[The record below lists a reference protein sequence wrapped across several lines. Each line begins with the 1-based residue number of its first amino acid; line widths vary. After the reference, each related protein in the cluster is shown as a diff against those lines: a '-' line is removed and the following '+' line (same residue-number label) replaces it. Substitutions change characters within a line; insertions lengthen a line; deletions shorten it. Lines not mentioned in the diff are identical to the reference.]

1 MSKIF
6 TKADIEIEH
15 FEEPVSY
22 LPYSDNRHVSK
33 LYEYLEELKS
43 QDIYVVDVALVS
55 THAKNSSL
63 SEVFNQYMIRIVR
76 PKYEVELFVGQ
87 FNRYGYE
94 FDYHK
99 SETIGVFKTADEA
112 EALKKEY
119 LAKNSHDG
127 KYAVNVIR
135 HSALE
140 LQF

>member
-6 TKADIEIEH
+6 TKSDIEIEH
-15 FEEPVSY
+15 FEESVSY

-33 LYEYLEELKS
+33 LYEYLEKLKS
-43 QDIYVVDVALVS
+43 QDIYVVDVTLVS
-55 THAKNSSL
+55 THAKTSSL
-63 SEVFNQYMIRIVR
+63 SEVFNQYMIRILR

-87 FNRYGYE
+87 FNGYGYT

-99 SETIGVFKTADEA
+99 SKSIGVFKTAEEA
-112 EALKKEY
+112 EDCKKEY
-119 LAKNSHDG
+119 LAKNSHNG

-140 LQF
+140 LQL

>member
-6 TKADIEIEH
+6 TKSDIEIEH
-15 FEEPVSY
+15 FEESLSY
-22 LPYSDNRHVSK
+22 HDEHVSK

-43 QDIYVVDVALVS
+43 KGIYVVDVTLVS
-55 THAKNSSL
+55 THAAHSSL
-63 SEVFNQYMIRIVR
+63 SKVFNQYMIRIVR

-87 FNRYGYE
+87 FNGYGYK

-99 SETIGVFKTADEA
+99 SESIGVFKTADEA
-112 EALKKEY
+112 EDCKKEY

-140 LQF
+140 LKL